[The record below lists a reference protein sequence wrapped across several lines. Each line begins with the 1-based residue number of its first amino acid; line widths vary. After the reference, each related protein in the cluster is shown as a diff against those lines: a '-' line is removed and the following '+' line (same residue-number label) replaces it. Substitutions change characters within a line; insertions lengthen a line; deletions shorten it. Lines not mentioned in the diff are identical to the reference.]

1 MPKIERR
8 EILTIFL
15 LVAAYGA
22 GAPYKKHP
30 IFCGQCKYLFV
41 CTVLVCLRLY
51 CTYLLKV
58 KMDGNNWE
66 DNPDRQIL
74 DLAGVKTQHDER
86 GPSYDDDK

>member
-1 MPKIERR
+1 MDNAN
-8 EILTIFL
+8 IFL
-15 LVAAYGA
+15 YVLYSYVYF
-22 GAPYKKHP
+22 Y
-30 IFCGQCKYLFV
+30 
-41 CTVLVCLRLY
+41 TVLIY
-51 CTYLLKV
+51 YLLKV